1 MQINTLFE
9 TVRVYL
15 GFIDMN
21 IVTIVG
27 IAVARHSVFCGAQ
40 TKNPSTRA
48 GSFLGRRRAH
58 TGMIIS
64 EARPLFDRMH
74 SLLDA
79 SGTKAAYVQILFKS
93 LGLCFITQIACDACR
108 DLGETAIATK
118 VEAAGKIAVLLV
130 SLPLFEEILKIAGQL
145 IG

>member
-1 MQINTLFE
+1 
-9 TVRVYL
+9 
-15 GFIDMN
+15 MN
-21 IVTIVG
+21 MVTIVG
-27 IAVARHSVFCGAQ
+27 IAVLAAAFSVVLKQ
-40 TKNPSTRA
+40 KNPEYALALSLAA
-48 GSFLGRRRAH
+48 GVLML
-58 TGMIIS
+58 GMIIA

-130 SLPLFEEILKIAGQL
+130 SLPLFEEILRIAGQL

>member
-1 MQINTLFE
+1 
-9 TVRVYL
+9 
-15 GFIDMN
+15 MN
-21 IVTIVG
+21 MVTIVG
-27 IAVARHSVFCGAQ
+27 IAVLAATFSVVLKQ
-40 TKNPSTRA
+40 KNPEYALALSLAA
-48 GSFLGRRRAH
+48 GVLML
-58 TGMIIS
+58 GMIIA

-130 SLPLFEEILKIAGQL
+130 SLPLFEEILRIAGQL

>member
-1 MQINTLFE
+1 M
-9 TVRVYL
+9 

-21 IVTIVG
+21 MVTIVG
-27 IAVARHSVFCGAQ
+27 IAVLAAAFSVVLKQ
-40 TKNPSTRA
+40 KNPEYALALSLAA
-48 GSFLGRRRAH
+48 GVLML
-58 TGMIIS
+58 GMIIA

-130 SLPLFEEILKIAGQL
+130 SLPLFEEILRIAGQL

>member
-1 MQINTLFE
+1 M
-9 TVRVYL
+9 

-21 IVTIVG
+21 MVTIVG
-27 IAVARHSVFCGAQ
+27 IAVLAATFSVVLKQ
-40 TKNPSTRA
+40 KNPEYALALSLAA
-48 GSFLGRRRAH
+48 GVLML
-58 TGMIIS
+58 GMIIA

-130 SLPLFEEILKIAGQL
+130 SLPLFEEILRIAGQL

>member
-1 MQINTLFE
+1 
-9 TVRVYL
+9 L

-21 IVTIVG
+21 MVTIVG
-27 IAVARHSVFCGAQ
+27 IAVLAATFSVVLKQ
-40 TKNPSTRA
+40 KNPEYALALSLAA
-48 GSFLGRRRAH
+48 GVLML
-58 TGMIIS
+58 GMIIA

-130 SLPLFEEILKIAGQL
+130 SLPLFEEILRIAGQL